1 MLLSAI
7 ILNLQLIFGIG
18 NVTPTMINAAVV
30 ASPSIVV
37 VDTTIMM

>member
-18 NVTPTMINAAVV
+18 NVTSAMVNAAVV

-37 VDTTIMM
+37 VDTLTIM